1 MLHLL
6 VDVGSS
12 SKLTNPSKLNTSTRI
27 ESGSEIAPCITPG
40 QVIWIHGQWERVMT
54 GWETMMLSGFPIT
67 RVQGLESCCQDSA
80 ALRDA
85 AAREHCLV
93 VRLALVQSAMY
104 ALSWRRGHDFHSGM
118 ATSKAD
124 VDAAVALFDSMINQ

>member
-1 MLHLL
+1 
-6 VDVGSS
+6 
-12 SKLTNPSKLNTSTRI
+12 
-27 ESGSEIAPCITPG
+27 
-40 QVIWIHGQWERVMT
+40 MT

-67 RVQGLESCCQDSA
+67 RVQGFESCCQDSA